1 VGQLQRVFDYEGQQV
16 RTTLIDGQPWFAA
29 RDVCDILGIAWQG
42 SKTLRPISDG
52 WKGVGRFP
60 TPGGDQ
66 DLLIVNEAALYKLAF
81 RSQKEE
87 ADRFTNWVAE
97 EVLPTIR
104 KTGGYVVGGR
114 EEEFV
119 DLYFPTLS
127 EETKLMM
134 VKDLQKSVQLMKPK
148 ADYFDALVERNLLTN
163 FRDTAKELKVG
174 QREFMA
180 WLEREGFIYRDGK
193 GKPKPYSEHTP
204 DLFEIKEF
212 ARGDFAGT
220 QTLITPKGR
229 ETFRLL
235 LREASA

>member
-1 VGQLQRVFDYEGQQV
+1 MGQLQRVFEYEGQTV
-16 RTTLIDGQPWFAA
+16 RAVVIDGNPYVVAVDVARSLGYKNPHAA
-29 RDVCDILGIAWQG
+29 VRQHC
-42 SKTLRPISDG
+42 
-52 WKGVGRFP
+52 KGCVKHAVP
-60 TPGGDQ
+60 TRGGDQ
-66 DLLIVNEAALYKLAF
+66 RANVIPEGDIYRLIVHSELP
-81 RSQKEE
+81 Q
-87 ADRFTNWVAE
+87 ADKFERWMFD
-97 EVLPTIR
+97 EVVPTIR

-119 DLYFPTLS
+119 DRYFPTLS

-134 VKDLQKSVQLMKPK
+134 VKDLQRSVQLMKPK

-163 FRDTAKELKVG
+163 FRDTAKQLRVRQG
-174 QREFMA
+174 EFMA

-235 LREASA
+235 LKEATA